1 MTDEEFYAVS
11 QAMIGA
17 KGDSSALKTELEK
30 IPKEVNTKVEAKV
43 YGEEKVTNLW
53 DSLKSIAGKTWDVIV
68 NTATSV
74 GTSIIGQKKESGGSI
89 EKSGIYNI
97 NERGIELVDT
107 MGEGAYTLGDAAQ
120 GEYAYLPKNSRVTNA
135 VMTTQKMSDM
145 IDSKLNNTIGVYL
158 KEMNK
163 VLSNSNNGKMIS
175 IHIDEA
181 HFENKENEQKSIN
194 NIERILGG
202 IK

>member
-1 MTDEEFYAVS
+1 MT
-11 QAMIGA
+11 
-17 KGDSSALKTELEK
+17 
-30 IPKEVNTKVEAKV
+30 
-43 YGEEKVTNLW
+43 
-53 DSLKSIAGKTWDVIV
+53 
-68 NTATSV
+68 
-74 GTSIIGQKKESGGSI
+74 
-89 EKSGIYNI
+89 
-97 NERGIELVDT
+97 
-107 MGEGAYTLGDAAQ
+107 
-120 GEYAYLPKNSRVTNA
+120 KNSRVTNA

-163 VLSNSNNGKMIS
+163 VLSNSNNGKVIS